1 MNKKKANEIIS
12 RLATVYPNAKP
23 ELEFNS
29 NYQLL
34 VAVILSAQCT
44 DARVNLVTKD
54 LFKNYGTPF
63 EMLKLSVEE
72 LAKIIMPC
80 GLNNSKAKNIIGAT
94 KVIVDKFN
102 GQVPSSFDDLLSL
115 PGVGRKTA
123 DVVYS
128 VAFNGDAIAVDT
140 HVFRV
145 SNRIGL
151 VKEKNAYN
159 TEKSLMK
166 IIPRELWSK
175 SHHYLIFH
183 GRRVCK
189 ARKPD
194 CENCQIKDLCAK
206 IIKWDNYV
214 KR

>member
-12 RLATVYPNAKP
+12 RLANLYPNAKP

-29 NYQLL
+29 TYELL

-44 DARVNLVTKD
+44 DARVNVVTKE
-54 LFKNYGTPF
+54 LFKNYNEPTK
-63 EMLKLSVEE
+63 MLTLSVDE
-72 LAKIIMPC
+72 LAKIIYPC
-80 GLNNSKAKNIIGAT
+80 GLNYSKAKHILGAS
-94 KVIVDKFN
+94 KVIVEN
-102 GQVPSSFDDLLSL
+102 YGGQVPSSFNELLSL

-128 VAFNGDAIAVDT
+128 VAFGGDAIAVDT

-145 SNRIGL
+145 ANRIGL
-151 VKEKNAYN
+151 VNETTPLK
-159 TEKSLMK
+159 TEKALMK
-166 IIPRELWSK
+166 IIDKSLWSK

-189 ARKPD
+189 ARNPD
-194 CENCQIKDLCAK
+194 CENCKIKDLCLKK
-206 IIKWDNYV
+206 IK
-214 KR
+214 